1 MTFPETPPTPS
12 PEGSS
17 TPPSGASAWQAWVSL
32 FLGGLAVVLI
42 VVGVVLIFSLSSR
55 GGGLM
60 ALFAS
65 PTPTPTNTATP
76 TATPTITPSPTTT
89 PTPSATPTITPTPTP
104 DKPFPYEVQPGDTLV
119 GIAEKFGVDVV
130 TLMLYNGLSN
140 KTLLAPGLQIIIPLP
155 NMEPPTP
162 TPIPTGLP
170 PGSLIEYFVRRGD
183 TLQAIAN
190 RFNTTVEAIL
200 EANDMEIDDPLYV
213 GDIILV
219 PINVL
224 YLTATPTPT
233 P

>member
-1 MTFPETPPTPS
+1 MTLPETPTAPS
-12 PEGSS
+12 PKSS
-17 TPPSGASAWQAWVSL
+17 PAPPSPTWQAWISL
-32 FLGGLAVVLI
+32 LLGGLAVVLI
-42 VVGVVLIFSLSSR
+42 VVGLVLLFSLASRR
-55 GGGLM
+55 GGVM

-65 PTPTPTNTATP
+65 PTPTPTHTATP
-76 TATPTITPSPTTT
+76 TATPTVT
-89 PTPSATPTITPTPTP
+89 PTPTMTPTITPTPTWTPTPTP

-119 GIAEKFGVDVV
+119 GIADKFGVDLV
-130 TLMLYNGLSN
+130 TLMLLNGLSN
-140 KTLLAPGLQIIIPLP
+140 KTLLAPGVKIIIPLP

-170 PGSLIEYFVRRGD
+170 PGATIEYFVLPGD

-200 EANDMEIDDPLYV
+200 EANDMEPDVVLYA

-219 PINVL
+219 PINIL